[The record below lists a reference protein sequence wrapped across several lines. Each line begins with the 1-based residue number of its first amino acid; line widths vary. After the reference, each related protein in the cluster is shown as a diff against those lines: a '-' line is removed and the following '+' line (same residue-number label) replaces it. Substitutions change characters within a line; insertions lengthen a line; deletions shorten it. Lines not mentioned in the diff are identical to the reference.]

1 MVSGGQPVKPS
12 PRMAWWWLAAAAV
25 AVASYWPGLWGP
37 FVFDDI
43 PILTPVQAWARGE
56 LPLRDAILGQQSV
69 LLARPLAMLT
79 FVANA
84 WASPSGTFAYKA
96 TNLVLHLA
104 CGLLAWQLARKLF
117 ALHAST
123 SRYAEEL
130 AVVVAAVWLLHP
142 FHASTVLY
150 VVQRMMQLATL
161 LTLLALLAY
170 VKASTLPD
178 SAGKAKASLLLFVI
192 FPSLV
197 GLGIL
202 AKQTAA
208 TAPLICIAIAC
219 AYFTHRLRDRRQQ
232 GFFLL
237 FLGIPLL
244 ALATVLVT
252 PARYAL
258 LAGYMDYDFS
268 PGQRLMSQPGILLD
282 YVGQLLLPRGA
293 SMGLYGDDVT
303 AADGLLQPAWT
314 LGSLATLSLITAGT
328 VVFRRRFPAVLAGW
342 LFFLAA
348 HAVESSFLPLDL
360 YFEHR
365 NYLASFGIL
374 FALAGSA
381 APVFAR
387 LPRVA
392 VSGAAVL
399 LMAAL
404 AVSTHARARAWADKA
419 TLAMEG
425 LAHHPDSL
433 RAHLD
438 ALDVAMQRR
447 DADLYLRLTAAMTSH
462 ANPEIALAGHA
473 YRIPF
478 QCLVKHAD
486 STAGIERLQ
495 MLLPPRITLNDELSL
510 RSLLSNGLRHCSPEE
525 QTRIIT
531 AVSTAIDVAPKEAR
545 TGPRYVAIQRVMAQ
559 VFFARG
565 ERTKA
570 LAHQREAWRA
580 SGSIDDLIG
589 LAELQAGAGDPRSA
603 QATLRDAVHRGACAS
618 PPLRDRV
625 MAVATF
631 IGTPTGTS
639 DRTISVCATTEE

>member
-1 MVSGGQPVKPS
+1 MVTSGQPVNPTS
-12 PRMAWWWLAAAAV
+12 RMAWWWLAAAAV
-25 AVASYWPGLWGP
+25 AVACYWPGLSGP

-56 LPLRDAILGQQSV
+56 LSLRDTILGQQSF

-84 WASPSGTFAYKA
+84 WASPSGAFAYKA

-104 CGLLAWQLARKLF
+104 CGLLAWQLARQLF

-130 AVVVAAVWLLHP
+130 AVLVAAAWLLHP

-178 SAGKAKASLLLFVI
+178 SAGKARASLLLFII

-219 AYFTHRLRDRRQQ
+219 TYFPHRLRDRHQQ

-237 FLGIPLL
+237 FVGIPLL

-268 PGQRLMSQPGILLD
+268 PGQRLMSQPAVLLD

-293 SMGLYGDDVT
+293 SMGLYGDDVRAT
-303 AADGLLQPAWT
+303 DGLLQPAWT
-314 LGSLATLSLITAGT
+314 LGSLATLMLITAGT
-328 VVFRRRFPAVLAGW
+328 YVFRRRFPAVLAGW

-374 FALAGSA
+374 FALAGIA

-387 LPRVA
+387 LPRAA
-392 VSGAAVL
+392 VRGAAVL

-404 AVSTHARARAWADKA
+404 AVSTHARARAWTEKA

-447 DADLYLRLTAAMTSH
+447 DAGLFLQLTAEMTSH

-486 STAGIERLQ
+486 PTVGLERLRI
-495 MLLPPRITLNDELSL
+495 LLQPRITLNDELSL
-510 RSLLSNGLRHCSPEE
+510 RSLLSNGLLHCNAAE

-531 AVSTAIDVAPKEAR
+531 VVSMAVDSVPEESKA
-545 TGPRYVAIQRVMAQ
+545 GPRYIAIQRVLAQ
-559 VFFARG
+559 VFFSRG
-565 ERTKA
+565 EPTHA
-570 LAHQREAWRA
+570 LARQREAWRA
-580 SGSIDDLIG
+580 SGSIDDLVG

-603 QATLRDAVHRGACAS
+603 QATLRDAVHRGACAL
-618 PPLRDRV
+618 PPLRDRIA
-625 MAVATF
+625 AVATF
-631 IGTPTGTS
+631 ISIPTGTS
-639 DRTISVCATTEE
+639 DRTMSICMATEE